1 MGAFGKMF
9 TSWQHLLLFLLPLFT
24 SGLPT
29 PTSSPSSPSTP
40 PSPSSPRPCASSSPS
55 QNLSPPPSS
64 SSPAPNSFT
73 SPSPS
78 SPSPSPS
85 PSSPSSKTTSPAPSS
100 PRPSPSPSSPSSK
113 MTSSAP
119 SSPRQSPSRS
129 SQKPFS
135 SPAPTP
141 SPSPSPFP
149 SSPRPTPS
157 TGIKEKVE
165 GDYEQTS
172 PPSSNDWH
180 FVKITAKPC
189 SDDKVFI
196 WKNKAGVTWELIL
209 TNMEE
214 NFGVLLLVFKVGED
228 CPYVQLGYTQA
239 RLFVREDKIEIEGP
253 NGIYT
258 KQN

>member
-1 MGAFGKMF
+1 MGAFDKMF
-9 TSWQHLLLFLLPLFT
+9 TSWQHLLLLLLPLFT

-40 PSPSSPRPCASSSPS
+40 PSSSSPRPCTSSSPS
-55 QNLSPPPSS
+55 QKLSPSPSS

-78 SPSPSPS
+78 SP
-85 PSSPSSKTTSPAPSS
+85 
-100 PRPSPSPSSPSSK
+100 RPSPSPSSPSSK
-113 MTSSAP
+113 MTSPAP
-119 SSPRQSPSRS
+119 SSPRPSPSRS

-157 TGIKEKVE
+157 TGVKEKVE
-165 GDYEQTS
+165 GDYEQSS
-172 PPSSNDWH
+172 PPSSNDWL
-180 FVKITAKPC
+180 FVKITAK
-189 SDDKVFI
+189 SGSDKVFT

-209 TNMEE
+209 TNMEG
-214 NFGVLLLVFKVGED
+214 NDGVLVFKVGED
-228 CPYVQLGYTQA
+228 CPYMQLGYTQA

-253 NGIYT
+253 HGIYT
-258 KQN
+258 KKN

>member
-9 TSWQHLLLFLLPLFT
+9 TLWQHLILLFLPLFT

-29 PTSSPSSPSTP
+29 PTSSPPSPSTP
-40 PSPSSPRPCASSSPS
+40 PSPSSPRPCTSSSPS
-55 QNLSPPPSS
+55 QNLSL
-64 SSPAPNSFT
+64 APNSFT
-73 SPSPS
+73 SPS
-78 SPSPSPS
+78 
-85 PSSPSSKTTSPAPSS
+85 PSS
-100 PRPSPSPSSPSSK
+100 PRPSPSPSSPSSQ
-113 MTSSAP
+113 MTSPAP
-119 SSPRQSPSRS
+119 SSPRPSPNRS

-141 SPSPSPFP
+141 SPTPSPFP

-157 TGIKEKVE
+157 TGVKEKVE

-180 FVKITAKPC
+180 YVKITAKPG
-189 SDDKVFI
+189 SDRVFI
-196 WKNKAGVTWELIL
+196 WKNKAGVAWELIL

-214 NFGVLLLVFKVGED
+214 NDGVLVFKVGED

-258 KQN
+258 KKN

>member
-9 TSWQHLLLFLLPLFT
+9 TSWQHLLLLLLPLFT

-29 PTSSPSSPSTP
+29 PTSSPPSPSPP
-40 PSPSSPRPCASSSPS
+40 PSRSSPRPCTSSSPS
-55 QNLSPPPSS
+55 QKL
-64 SSPAPNSFT
+64 

-78 SPSPSPS
+78 SPSP
-85 PSSPSSKTTSPAPSS
+85 KTTSPAPPS
-100 PRPSPSPSSPSSK
+100 PRPSPSP
-113 MTSSAP
+113 
-119 SSPRQSPSRS
+119 S

-141 SPSPSPFP
+141 SPSASPFP

-157 TGIKEKVE
+157 TGVKEKVE

-180 FVKITAKPC
+180 FVKITAKPG
-189 SDDKVFI
+189 SDKVFI
-196 WKNKAGVTWELIL
+196 WKNKAEVTWELIL
-209 TNMEE
+209 TNME
-214 NFGVLLLVFKVGED
+214 NDGVVVFKVGED
-228 CPYVQLGYTQA
+228 CPYMQLGYTQA

-258 KQN
+258 KKN

>member
-9 TSWQHLLLFLLPLFT
+9 TSWQHLLLLLLPLFT

-40 PSPSSPRPCASSSPS
+40 PSPSSPRPCTSSSPS
-55 QNLSPPPSS
+55 QKQSPPPSS

-73 SPSPS
+73 SPP
-78 SPSPSPS
+78 
-85 PSSPSSKTTSPAPSS
+85 PSS
-100 PRPSPSPSSPSSK
+100 PRPSPSPSSPR
-113 MTSSAP
+113 P
-119 SSPRQSPSRS
+119 SPSGS

-141 SPSPSPFP
+141 SPSASPFP
-149 SSPRPTPS
+149 SSPRPTSS
-157 TGIKEKVE
+157 TGVKEKVE

-180 FVKITAKPC
+180 FVKITAKPG
-189 SDDKVFI
+189 SDKVFI

-214 NFGVLLLVFKVGED
+214 NFGVLLLVFEVGED

-239 RLFVREDKIEIEGP
+239 QLFVREDKIEIEGP

-258 KQN
+258 KKN

>member
-1 MGAFGKMF
+1 MGAFGKMI
-9 TSWQHLLLFLLPLFT
+9 TSWQHLLLLFLPLFT

-29 PTSSPSSPSTP
+29 PTSSPSSPSSP
-40 PSPSSPRPCASSSPS
+40 PSPSSPRPCTSSSPS
-55 QNLSPPPSS
+55 QKLSPSPSS

-78 SPSPSPS
+78 SPRPSPS
-85 PSSPSSKTTSPAPSS
+85 PSSPSSQMTSPAPSS
-100 PRPSPSPSSPSSK
+100 PRPSPN
-113 MTSSAP
+113 
-119 SSPRQSPSRS
+119 RS

-141 SPSPSPFP
+141 SSSPSPFP

-157 TGIKEKVE
+157 TGVKEKVE

-180 FVKITAKPC
+180 YVKITAKPG
-189 SDDKVFI
+189 SDRVFI
-196 WKNKAGVTWELIL
+196 WKNKAGVAWELIL

-214 NFGVLLLVFKVGED
+214 NDGVLVFKVGED

-239 RLFVREDKIEIEGP
+239 RLLVREDKIEIEGP

-258 KQN
+258 KKN

>member
-9 TSWQHLLLFLLPLFT
+9 TSWQHLLLLLLPLFT

-29 PTSSPSSPSTP
+29 PTSSPPSQPTP
-40 PSPSSPRPCASSSPS
+40 PSPSSPRPCTSSSPS
-55 QNLSPPPSS
+55 QNLSPSPSS
-64 SSPAPNSFT
+64 SSLAPNSFT

-78 SPSPSPS
+78 SPSP
-85 PSSPSSKTTSPAPSS
+85 KTTSPAPSS
-100 PRPSPSPSSPSSK
+100 PRPLPN
-113 MTSSAP
+113 
-119 SSPRQSPSRS
+119 RS

-135 SPAPTP
+135 SPAPP
-141 SPSPSPFP
+141 LSPSASPFP

-180 FVKITAKPC
+180 FVKITAKPG
-189 SDDKVFI
+189 SDKVFI

-214 NFGVLLLVFKVGED
+214 SDGVLLLVFKVGED

-239 RLFVREDKIEIEGP
+239 RLFVRKDKIEIEGP

-258 KQN
+258 KKN

>member
-9 TSWQHLLLFLLPLFT
+9 TSWQHLLLLLLPLFT

-29 PTSSPSSPSTP
+29 PTSSPPSPSPP
-40 PSPSSPRPCASSSPS
+40 PSRSSPRPCTSSSPS
-55 QNLSPPPSS
+55 QKLSPSPSS

-78 SPSPSPS
+78 SPS
-85 PSSPSSKTTSPAPSS
+85 SKTTSPAPRS
-100 PRPSPSPSSPSSK
+100 PRPSPSP
-113 MTSSAP
+113 
-119 SSPRQSPSRS
+119 S

-141 SPSPSPFP
+141 SPSASPFP

-157 TGIKEKVE
+157 TGVKEKVE

-180 FVKITAKPC
+180 FVKITAKPG
-189 SDDKVFI
+189 SDKVFI

-209 TNMEE
+209 TNME
-214 NFGVLLLVFKVGED
+214 NDGVVVFKVGED
-228 CPYVQLGYTQA
+228 CPYMQLGYTQA

-258 KQN
+258 KKN

>member
-9 TSWQHLLLFLLPLFT
+9 TSWQHLLLLLLPLFT

-29 PTSSPSSPSTP
+29 PTSSPPSPSPP
-40 PSPSSPRPCASSSPS
+40 PSRSSPRPCTSSSPS
-55 QNLSPPPSS
+55 QKLSPSPSS

-78 SPSPSPS
+78 SPS
-85 PSSPSSKTTSPAPSS
+85 SKTTSPAPPS
-100 PRPSPSPSSPSSK
+100 PRPSP
-113 MTSSAP
+113 
-119 SSPRQSPSRS
+119 S

-141 SPSPSPFP
+141 SPSASPFP

-157 TGIKEKVE
+157 TGVKEKVE

-180 FVKITAKPC
+180 FVKITAKPG
-189 SDDKVFI
+189 SDKVFI

-209 TNMEE
+209 TNME
-214 NFGVLLLVFKVGED
+214 NDGVVVFKVGED
-228 CPYVQLGYTQA
+228 CPYMQLGYTQA

-258 KQN
+258 KKN

>member
-9 TSWQHLLLFLLPLFT
+9 TSWQHLLLLLLPLFT

-55 QNLSPPPSS
+55 QNLYPSPSS
-64 SSPAPNSFT
+64 SSLAPNSFT

-78 SPSPSPS
+78 SPS
-85 PSSPSSKTTSPAPSS
+85 SKMTSPAPSS
-100 PRPSPSPSSPSSK
+100 PRPLPN
-113 MTSSAP
+113 
-119 SSPRQSPSRS
+119 RS

-157 TGIKEKVE
+157 TGVKEKVE

-180 FVKITAKPC
+180 FVKITAKPG
-189 SDDKVFI
+189 SDKVFI
-196 WKNKAGVTWELIL
+196 WKNKAGVAWELIL
-209 TNMEE
+209 TDMEE
-214 NFGVLLLVFKVGED
+214 NDRVLVFKVGED
-228 CPYVQLGYTQA
+228 CPYMQLGYTQA
-239 RLFVREDKIEIEGP
+239 RLFVREDRIEIEGP
-253 NGIYT
+253 HGIYT
-258 KQN
+258 KKN

>member
-9 TSWQHLLLFLLPLFT
+9 TSWQHLLLLLLPLFT

-29 PTSSPSSPSTP
+29 PTSSPPSPSPP
-40 PSPSSPRPCASSSPS
+40 PSRSSPRPCTSSSPS
-55 QNLSPPPSS
+55 QKLSPSPSS

-78 SPSPSPS
+78 SPS
-85 PSSPSSKTTSPAPSS
+85 SKTTSPAPPS
-100 PRPSPSPSSPSSK
+100 PRPSPSP
-113 MTSSAP
+113 
-119 SSPRQSPSRS
+119 S

-141 SPSPSPFP
+141 SPSASPFP

-157 TGIKEKVE
+157 TGVKEKVE

-180 FVKITAKPC
+180 FVKITAKPG
-189 SDDKVFI
+189 SDKVFI
-196 WKNKAGVTWELIL
+196 WKNKAEVTWELIL
-209 TNMEE
+209 TNME
-214 NFGVLLLVFKVGED
+214 NDGVVVFKVGED
-228 CPYVQLGYTQA
+228 CPYMQLGYTQA

-258 KQN
+258 KKN

>member
-1 MGAFGKMF
+1 MG
-9 TSWQHLLLFLLPLFT
+9 S
-24 SGLPT
+24 
-29 PTSSPSSPSTP
+29 
-40 PSPSSPRPCASSSPS
+40 
-55 QNLSPPPSS
+55 PSS

-78 SPSPSPS
+78 SP
-85 PSSPSSKTTSPAPSS
+85 
-100 PRPSPSPSSPSSK
+100 RPL
-113 MTSSAP
+113 
-119 SSPRQSPSRS
+119 
-129 SQKPFS
+129 
-135 SPAPTP
+135 
-141 SPSPSPFP
+141 
-149 SSPRPTPS
+149 PS
-157 TGIKEKVE
+157 TGVKEKVE

-180 FVKITAKPC
+180 FVKITAKPG

-214 NFGVLLLVFKVGED
+214 NFAVLLLVFKVGED

-253 NGIYT
+253 NGIFT
-258 KQN
+258 KKN

>member
-1 MGAFGKMF
+1 MGAFGKMI
-9 TSWQHLLLFLLPLFT
+9 TSWQHLLLFFLPLFT

-29 PTSSPSSPSTP
+29 PTSSPPSPSTP
-40 PSPSSPRPCASSSPS
+40 PSPSSPRPCTSSSPS
-55 QNLSPPPSS
+55 QKLSPSPSS
-64 SSPAPNSFT
+64 SSLAPNSFT

-78 SPSPSPS
+78 SPR
-85 PSSPSSKTTSPAPSS
+85 PSSKTTSPAPSS
-100 PRPSPSPSSPSSK
+100 PRPSPN
-113 MTSSAP
+113 
-119 SSPRQSPSRS
+119 RS

-141 SPSPSPFP
+141 SPSPSSFP

-157 TGIKEKVE
+157 TGVKEKVE

-180 FVKITAKPC
+180 FVKITAKPG
-189 SDDKVFI
+189 SDKVFI

-209 TNMEE
+209 TNME
-214 NFGVLLLVFKVGED
+214 NDGVVVFKVGED
-228 CPYVQLGYTQA
+228 CPYMQLGYTQA

-258 KQN
+258 KKN

>member
-9 TSWQHLLLFLLPLFT
+9 TSWQHLLWLLLPLFT

-29 PTSSPSSPSTP
+29 PTSSPPSPSPP
-40 PSPSSPRPCASSSPS
+40 PSRSSPRPCTSSSPS
-55 QNLSPPPSS
+55 QKLSPSPSS

-78 SPSPSPS
+78 SPS
-85 PSSPSSKTTSPAPSS
+85 SKTRSPAPPS
-100 PRPSPSPSSPSSK
+100 PRPSPSPSSE
-113 MTSSAP
+113 
-119 SSPRQSPSRS
+119 
-129 SQKPFS
+129 KPFS

-157 TGIKEKVE
+157 TGVKEKVE
-165 GDYEQTS
+165 GDYKQTP

-180 FVKITAKPC
+180 FVKITAKPG
-189 SDDKVFI
+189 SDKVFI
-196 WKNKAGVTWELIL
+196 WKNKAGVAWELVL

-214 NFGVLLLVFKVGED
+214 NDGVLVFKVGED
-228 CPYVQLGYTQA
+228 CPYMQLGYTQA
-239 RLFVREDKIEIEGP
+239 RLFLRQDRIEIEGP

-258 KQN
+258 KKN

>member
-9 TSWQHLLLFLLPLFT
+9 TSWQHLLLLLLPLFT

-40 PSPSSPRPCASSSPS
+40 PSPSSPRPCTLSSPS
-55 QNLSPPPSS
+55 QKQSPPPSS

-73 SPSPS
+73 SP
-78 SPSPSPS
+78 
-85 PSSPSSKTTSPAPSS
+85 APSS
-100 PRPSPSPSSPSSK
+100 PRP
-113 MTSSAP
+113 
-119 SSPRQSPSRS
+119 SPSRS

-135 SPAPTP
+135 SPAPSP
-141 SPSPSPFP
+141 SPSASPFP
-149 SSPRPTPS
+149 SSPRPTSS
-157 TGIKEKVE
+157 TGVKEKVE

-180 FVKITAKPC
+180 YVKITAKPG
-189 SDDKVFI
+189 SDKVFT

-228 CPYVQLGYTQA
+228 CPYMQMGYTQA
-239 RLFVREDKIEIEGP
+239 RLFVREDKIEVEGP

-258 KQN
+258 KKN

>member
-1 MGAFGKMF
+1 MF
-9 TSWQHLLLFLLPLFT
+9 TSWQHLLLLLLPLFT

-40 PSPSSPRPCASSSPS
+40 PPPSSPRPCASSSPS
-55 QNLSPPPSS
+55 SLT
-64 SSPAPNSFT
+64 PNSFT

-78 SPSPSPS
+78 SPSP
-85 PSSPSSKTTSPAPSS
+85 KTTSPAPSS
-100 PRPSPSPSSPSSK
+100 PRPSPN
-113 MTSSAP
+113 
-119 SSPRQSPSRS
+119 RS

-135 SPAPTP
+135 S
-141 SPSPSPFP
+141 
-149 SSPRPTPS
+149 RPTPS
-157 TGIKEKVE
+157 TGVKKKVE

-180 FVKITAKPC
+180 FVKITAKPG
-189 SDDKVFI
+189 SDKVFI
-196 WKNKAGVTWELIL
+196 WKNKAGVAWELIL

-258 KQN
+258 KKN

>member
-9 TSWQHLLLFLLPLFT
+9 TSWQHLLLLLLPLFT

-29 PTSSPSSPSTP
+29 PTSSPPSQATP
-40 PSPSSPRPCASSSPS
+40 PSPSSPRPCTSSSPS
-55 QNLSPPPSS
+55 QKLSPSS
-64 SSPAPNSFT
+64 SSLAPNSFT

-78 SPSPSPS
+78 SPR
-85 PSSPSSKTTSPAPSS
+85 PSSKTTSPAPPS
-100 PRPSPSPSSPSSK
+100 PRPSPN
-113 MTSSAP
+113 
-119 SSPRQSPSRS
+119 RS

-141 SPSPSPFP
+141 SPSASPFP

-180 FVKITAKPC
+180 FVKITAKPG
-189 SDDKVFI
+189 SDKVFI

-209 TNMEE
+209 TNME
-214 NFGVLLLVFKVGED
+214 NDGVVVFKVGED
-228 CPYVQLGYTQA
+228 CPYMQLGYTQA

-258 KQN
+258 KKN

>member
-9 TSWQHLLLFLLPLFT
+9 TSWQHLLLLLLPLFT

-29 PTSSPSSPSTP
+29 PTSSPPSQPTP
-40 PSPSSPRPCASSSPS
+40 PSPSSPRPCTSPSPS
-55 QNLSPPPSS
+55 QKLSPSS
-64 SSPAPNSFT
+64 SSLAPNSFT
-73 SPSPS
+73 SPSSS
-78 SPSPSPS
+78 SPR
-85 PSSPSSKTTSPAPSS
+85 PSSKTTSPAP
-100 PRPSPSPSSPSSK
+100 PSPGPSPN
-113 MTSSAP
+113 
-119 SSPRQSPSRS
+119 RS

-141 SPSPSPFP
+141 SPSASPFP

-157 TGIKEKVE
+157 TGVKKKVE

-180 FVKITAKPC
+180 FVKITAKPG
-189 SDDKVFI
+189 SDKVFI

-239 RLFVREDKIEIEGP
+239 RLFVRKDKIEIEGP

-258 KQN
+258 KKN

>member
-9 TSWQHLLLFLLPLFT
+9 NSWQHLLLLLLPLFI

-29 PTSSPSSPSTP
+29 PTSSPPSQPTP
-40 PSPSSPRPCASSSPS
+40 PSPSSPRPCTSSSPS
-55 QNLSPPPSS
+55 QNLSPSPSS
-64 SSPAPNSFT
+64 SSLAPNSFT

-78 SPSPSPS
+78 SPSP
-85 PSSPSSKTTSPAPSS
+85 KTTSPAPSS
-100 PRPSPSPSSPSSK
+100 RRPLPN
-113 MTSSAP
+113 
-119 SSPRQSPSRS
+119 RS

-135 SPAPTP
+135 SPAPTL
-141 SPSPSPFP
+141 SPSASPFP

-180 FVKITAKPC
+180 FVKITAKPG
-189 SDDKVFI
+189 SDKVFI

-209 TNMEE
+209 TNME
-214 NFGVLLLVFKVGED
+214 NDGVVVFKVGED
-228 CPYVQLGYTQA
+228 CPYMQLGYTQA
-239 RLFVREDKIEIEGP
+239 RLFVREDKIEI
-253 NGIYT
+253 
-258 KQN
+258 

>member
-1 MGAFGKMF
+1 MGAFDKMF
-9 TSWQHLLLFLLPLFT
+9 TSWQHLLLLLLPLFT

-29 PTSSPSSPSTP
+29 PTSSPPSPSTP
-40 PSPSSPRPCASSSPS
+40 PSPSSPRPCTSSSPS
-55 QNLSPPPSS
+55 QKQSPPPSS

-73 SPSPS
+73 SLPPS
-78 SPSPSPS
+78 SPRPSPS

-100 PRPSPSPSSPSSK
+100 PRPSPS
-113 MTSSAP
+113 
-119 SSPRQSPSRS
+119 RS

-141 SPSPSPFP
+141 SPSASPFP
-149 SSPRPTPS
+149 SSPRPPPS

-180 FVKITAKPC
+180 FVKITAKPG
-189 SDDKVFI
+189 SDKVFI
-196 WKNKAGVTWELIL
+196 WKNKAGVAWELIL
-209 TNMEE
+209 TSMEE

-228 CPYVQLGYTQA
+228 CPYMQMGYTQA
-239 RLFVREDKIEIEGP
+239 RLFVREDKIEVEGP

-258 KQN
+258 KKN

>member
-1 MGAFGKMF
+1 MG
-9 TSWQHLLLFLLPLFT
+9 
-24 SGLPT
+24 
-29 PTSSPSSPSTP
+29 P
-40 PSPSSPRPCASSSPS
+40 PSRSSPRPCTSSSPS
-55 QNLSPPPSS
+55 QKLSPSP

-78 SPSPSPS
+78 SPS
-85 PSSPSSKTTSPAPSS
+85 SKTRSPAPPS
-100 PRPSPSPSSPSSK
+100 PRPSPSPSSE
-113 MTSSAP
+113 
-119 SSPRQSPSRS
+119 
-129 SQKPFS
+129 KPFS

-157 TGIKEKVE
+157 TGVKEKVE

-180 FVKITAKPC
+180 FVKITAKPG
-189 SDDKVFI
+189 SDKVFI
-196 WKNKAGVTWELIL
+196 WKNKAGVAWELIL

-214 NFGVLLLVFKVGED
+214 NDGVLVFKVGED
-228 CPYVQLGYTQA
+228 CPYMQLGYTQA
-239 RLFVREDKIEIEGP
+239 RLFLRQDRIEIEGP

-258 KQN
+258 KKN

>member
-9 TSWQHLLLFLLPLFT
+9 TSWQHLLLLLLPLFT

-29 PTSSPSSPSTP
+29 PTSSPPSPSPP
-40 PSPSSPRPCASSSPS
+40 PSRSSPRPCTSSSPS
-55 QNLSPPPSS
+55 QKLSPSPSS
-64 SSPAPNSFT
+64 SSQAPNSFT
-73 SPSPS
+73 
-78 SPSPSPS
+78 SPS
-85 PSSPSSKTTSPAPSS
+85 PSSPSSKTTSPAPPS
-100 PRPSPSPSSPSSK
+100 PRPSPSP
-113 MTSSAP
+113 
-119 SSPRQSPSRS
+119 S

-141 SPSPSPFP
+141 SPSASPFP

-157 TGIKEKVE
+157 TGVKEKVE

-180 FVKITAKPC
+180 FVKITAKPG
-189 SDDKVFI
+189 SDKVFI

-209 TNMEE
+209 TNME
-214 NFGVLLLVFKVGED
+214 NDGVVVFKVGED
-228 CPYVQLGYTQA
+228 CPYMQLGYTQA

-258 KQN
+258 KKN

>member
-9 TSWQHLLLFLLPLFT
+9 TSWQHLLLLLLPLFT

-40 PSPSSPRPCASSSPS
+40 PPPSSPRPCASSSPS
-55 QNLSPPPSS
+55 QNLSPSPSS
-64 SSPAPNSFT
+64 SSLTPNSFT

-78 SPSPSPS
+78 SPSP
-85 PSSPSSKTTSPAPSS
+85 KTTSPAPSS
-100 PRPSPSPSSPSSK
+100 PRPSPN
-113 MTSSAP
+113 
-119 SSPRQSPSRS
+119 RS

-135 SPAPTP
+135 SPVPTP
-141 SPSPSPFP
+141 SPSASPIP

-157 TGIKEKVE
+157 TGVKKKVE

-180 FVKITAKPC
+180 FVKITAQPG
-189 SDDKVFI
+189 SDKVFI

-209 TNMEE
+209 TSMEE
-214 NFGVLLLVFKVGED
+214 YGVWRLVFKVGED
-228 CPYVQLGYTQA
+228 CPYRQLGYPQA
-239 RLFVREDKIEIEGP
+239 RLFVREGKIEIEGP
-253 NGIYT
+253 NGIY
-258 KQN
+258 

>member
-9 TSWQHLLLFLLPLFT
+9 TSWQHLLLLLLPLFT

-29 PTSSPSSPSTP
+29 PTSSPPSQATP
-40 PSPSSPRPCASSSPS
+40 PSPSSPRPC
-55 QNLSPPPSS
+55 
-64 SSPAPNSFT
+64 T
-73 SPSPS
+73 SPSP
-78 SPSPSPS
+78 PR
-85 PSSPSSKTTSPAPSS
+85 PSSKTTSPAPPS
-100 PRPSPSPSSPSSK
+100 PRPSPN
-113 MTSSAP
+113 
-119 SSPRQSPSRS
+119 RS

-141 SPSPSPFP
+141 SPSASPFP

-180 FVKITAKPC
+180 FVKITAKPG
-189 SDDKVFI
+189 SDKVFI
-196 WKNKAGVTWELIL
+196 WKNKAGVAWELIL

-214 NFGVLLLVFKVGED
+214 NDGVLVFKVGED
-228 CPYVQLGYTQA
+228 CPYMQLGYTQA
-239 RLFVREDKIEIEGP
+239 RLFFRGDRIEIEGP

-258 KQN
+258 KKN

>member
-9 TSWQHLLLFLLPLFT
+9 TSWQHLLLLLLPLFT

-40 PSPSSPRPCASSSPS
+40 PSPSSPRPCTSSTPSQKQSPS
-55 QNLSPPPSS
+55 PSS
-64 SSPAPNSFT
+64 LSPAPNSFT

-78 SPSPSPS
+78 SP
-85 PSSPSSKTTSPAPSS
+85 
-100 PRPSPSPSSPSSK
+100 RPSPN
-113 MTSSAP
+113 
-119 SSPRQSPSRS
+119 RS

-141 SPSPSPFP
+141 SPSASPFP
-149 SSPRPTPS
+149 SSPRPTSS
-157 TGIKEKVE
+157 TGVKEKVE

-180 FVKITAKPC
+180 YVKITAKPG
-189 SDDKVFI
+189 SDRVFI
-196 WKNKAGVTWELIL
+196 WKNKAGVAWELIL

-214 NFGVLLLVFKVGED
+214 NFGVLLLVFEVGED

-239 RLFVREDKIEIEGP
+239 QLFVREDKIEIEGP

-258 KQN
+258 KKN

>member
-9 TSWQHLLLFLLPLFT
+9 TSWQHLLLLLLPLFI

-29 PTSSPSSPSTP
+29 PTSSPPSQPTP
-40 PSPSSPRPCASSSPS
+40 PSPSSPRPCTSSSPS
-55 QNLSPPPSS
+55 QNLSPSPSS
-64 SSPAPNSFT
+64 SSPAPHSFT

-78 SPSPSPS
+78 SPSP
-85 PSSPSSKTTSPAPSS
+85 KTTSPAPSS
-100 PRPSPSPSSPSSK
+100 PMPAPSPS
-113 MTSSAP
+113 T
-119 SSPRQSPSRS
+119 
-129 SQKPFS
+129 QKPFS

-141 SPSPSPFP
+141 SPSASPFP

-157 TGIKEKVE
+157 TGIKKKVE

-180 FVKITAKPC
+180 FVKITAKPG
-189 SDDKVFI
+189 SDKVFI

-214 NFGVLLLVFKVGED
+214 NFGVLVFKVGED
-228 CPYVQLGYTQA
+228 CPYMQLGYTQA
-239 RLFVREDKIEIEGP
+239 RLFLREDRIEIEGP

-258 KQN
+258 KKN

>member
-9 TSWQHLLLFLLPLFT
+9 TSWQHLLLLLLPLFT

-29 PTSSPSSPSTP
+29 PTSSPPSQATQ
-40 PSPSSPRPCASSSPS
+40 PSPSSPRPCTSSSPS
-55 QNLSPPPSS
+55 QKLSPTSS
-64 SSPAPNSFT
+64 SLAPNSF
-73 SPSPS
+73 
-78 SPSPSPS
+78 
-85 PSSPSSKTTSPAPSS
+85 TSPAPSS
-100 PRPSPSPSSPSSK
+100 PRPSPN
-113 MTSSAP
+113 
-119 SSPRQSPSRS
+119 RS

-157 TGIKEKVE
+157 TGIKERVE

-180 FVKITAKPC
+180 FVKITAKPG
-189 SDDKVFI
+189 SDKVFI
-196 WKNKAGVTWELIL
+196 WKNKAGVAWELIL

-214 NFGVLLLVFKVGED
+214 NDGVLVFKVGED
-228 CPYVQLGYTQA
+228 CPYMQLGYTQA
-239 RLFVREDKIEIEGP
+239 RLFFRGD
-253 NGIYT
+253 
-258 KQN
+258 